1 MKHSPGRKGRRVSTI
16 SMPDECFHLRKLA
29 VHCMLFLNSRKS
41 DPDVGTLLVS
51 LENGVIQ
58 VWNHHISGGFIT
70 SFSAIHKA
78 GDYVISMCT
87 DEKNEFLFVGE
98 KILLFSI

>member
-1 MKHSPGRKGRRVSTI
+1 
-16 SMPDECFHLRKLA
+16 
-29 VHCMLFLNSRKS
+29 MLFLNARKS
-41 DPDVGTLLVS
+41 DPAVGTLLVS

-58 VWNHHISGGFIT
+58 VWNHHVAGGFIT

-87 DEKNEFLFVGE
+87 DEKNEFLFVG
-98 KILLFSI
+98 KTNSQFYKMYYNQDRNICVC